1 MTPNPH
7 PTPSA
12 GEMTPHSTVNRDDQP
27 CQAYKPDD
35 ECDLGY
41 AHSCPHC
48 DKRRWFCGNCHHDHH
63 EGGWWGCYDN
73 RAMKAE
79 RDLTEARAALAGL
92 RRVVEQ
98 LPARLR
104 IAETAIALVEA
115 KNSGEYYTGWMSD
128 LQEQVAE
135 EQALA
140 QRAIFQMIVE
150 QSEQG
155 EAK

>member
-1 MTPNPH
+1 
-7 PTPSA
+7 
-12 GEMTPHSTVNRDDQP
+12 
-27 CQAYKPDD
+27 
-35 ECDLGY
+35 
-41 AHSCPHC
+41 
-48 DKRRWFCGNCHHDHH
+48 
-63 EGGWWGCYDN
+63 
-73 RAMKAE
+73 MKAE